1 MKYAVQAKGGLMKSS
16 VLLWAGIV
24 YQSTM
29 AATDKAPA
37 LFPVTA
43 WTLVRR
49 VQSGEA
55 APTAEAALDSLCKTY
70 WEPVRRYLRALGCR
84 EEEAADVTQEFFAS
98 FLRNGGFERA
108 SPDLS
113 KLRTFIKHAAGNFLA
128 NHWRNTTTQRRGGG
142 VEAENIDEVP
152 EIAEA
157 ERSLAEQAYDREW
170 AQAVL
175 SRALSK
181 VAEGYVKRGRGEV
194 FEAVKGGLLRPGGIA
209 DATSVAERL
218 GIPEAQVRL
227 AVYRARQRLSEAL
240 KAEVSATV
248 ENAAEADE
256 EVRYLI
262 GVIAHAQ

>member
-1 MKYAVQAKGGLMKSS
+1 
-16 VLLWAGIV
+16 
-24 YQSTM
+24 M

-49 VQSGEA
+49 LQAGEA
-55 APTAEAALDSLCKTY
+55 APTAEEALDSLCKTY
-70 WEPVRRYLRALGCR
+70 WQPVRRYLRALGCR

-108 SPDLS
+108 NPELS
-113 KLRTFIKHAAGNFLA
+113 KLRTFIKLAAGNFLT
-128 NHWRNTTTQRRGGG
+128 NHWRNQSTQRRGGG
-142 VEAENIDEVP
+142 VNAENIDEVP

-157 ERSLAEQAYDREW
+157 ERSLAEQAYDRAW

-181 VAEGYVKRGRGEV
+181 VESGYARRGRAEV
-194 FEAVKGGLLRPGGIA
+194 FEAIKAGLLRPGGIS
-209 DATSVAERL
+209 DAPAVAEKL

-227 AVYRARQRLSEAL
+227 AVYRARQRLAESLRSEVA
-240 KAEVSATV
+240 ATV
-248 ENAAEADE
+248 ESAADADE

>member
-1 MKYAVQAKGGLMKSS
+1 MAV
-16 VLLWAGIV
+16 
-24 YQSTM
+24 TE
-29 AATDKAPA
+29 KAHS

-49 VQSGEA
+49 VQGGEA
-55 APTAEAALDSLCKTY
+55 APTAEEALDSLCKTY

-84 EEEAADVTQEFFAS
+84 EEETADVTQEFFAS

-108 SPDLS
+108 NPDLS
-113 KLRTFIKHAAGNFLA
+113 KLRTFIKHAAGNFLT
-128 NHWRNTTTQRRGGG
+128 NHWRNKSSQRRGGG
-142 VEAENIDEVP
+142 ALAEHIDDMP

-175 SRALSK
+175 GRALSN
-181 VAEGYVKRGRGEV
+181 VQEGYAKRGRGEV
-194 FEAVKGGLLRPGGIA
+194 FEAIKSGLLSPGGIA
-209 DATSVAERL
+209 DAHAVAERL

-227 AVYRARQRLSEAL
+227 AVHRARQRL
-240 KAEVSATV
+240 AETLRTEVAATV
-248 ENAAEADE
+248 EKAADADD

>member
-1 MKYAVQAKGGLMKSS
+1 MNLSPFQKASVAYENGMPVSTQAH
-16 VLLWAGIV
+16 
-24 YQSTM
+24 
-29 AATDKAPA
+29 A
-37 LFPVTA
+37 LFPATA

-49 VQSGEA
+49 VQGGEA
-55 APTAEAALDSLCKTY
+55 VPTAEEALDSLCQTY

-108 SPDLS
+108 NPELS
-113 KLRTFIKHAAGNFLA
+113 KLRTFIKHAAGHFLV
-128 NHWRNTTTQRRGGG
+128 NHWRNKSAQRRGGG
-142 VEAENIDEVP
+142 VNAENIDEVP
-152 EIAEA
+152 EIAET

-175 SRALSK
+175 GRALSK
-181 VAEGYVKRGRGEV
+181 VAESYAKRGRSEV
-194 FEAVKGGLLRPGGIA
+194 FEAIKSGLLRPGGIA
-209 DATSVAERL
+209 EVPSVAERL

-227 AVYRARQRLSEAL
+227 AVHRARQRLAEML

-248 ENAAEADE
+248 ESAAEADE

>member
-1 MKYAVQAKGGLMKSS
+1 
-16 VLLWAGIV
+16 
-24 YQSTM
+24 M
-29 AATDKAPA
+29 AAPDKAPA

-49 VQSGEA
+49 LQAGEA
-55 APTAEAALDSLCKTY
+55 APTAEEALDSLCKTY
-70 WEPVRRYLRALGCR
+70 WQPVRRYLRALGCR

-108 SPDLS
+108 NPELS
-113 KLRTFIKHAAGNFLA
+113 KLRTFIKLAAGNFLT
-128 NHWRNTTTQRRGGG
+128 NHWRNQSTQRRGGG
-142 VEAENIDEVP
+142 VTAENIDEVP

-157 ERSLAEQAYDREW
+157 ERSLAEQAYDRAW

-181 VAEGYVKRGRGEV
+181 VESGYARRGRTEV
-194 FEAVKGGLLRPGGIA
+194 FEAIKGGLLRPGGIT
-209 DATSVAERL
+209 DAPAVAEKL

-227 AVYRARQRLSEAL
+227 AVYRARQRLAESLRSEVA
-240 KAEVSATV
+240 ATV
-248 ENAAEADE
+248 ESAADADE